1 MTESP
6 QRAVRRFPYLPRGQ
20 NFCNIATKSKQ
31 YQKKTYLYKDD
42 SQVGALPTH
51 NHKCKTSHQKALVLQ
66 PPGKPPFCSHQ
77 QLPRS
82 IPSLP
87 PKKSSRMPVTT
98 RSASRRMAAAQTA
111 AAKPSQPRIKYRRVN
126 GKPGLLIS
134 PPEWVT
140 PTRRV
145 VLTTGARGQRLT
157 RIRGPGDRLL
167 VRVPD
172 KEAATKTSNR
182 RLSTFVRAGRTWI
195 RIRPAVQ
202 EAGGVATG
210 SQKQGQ

>member
-1 MTESP
+1 MQDQSPES
-6 QRAVRRFPYLPRGQ
+6 ACAAAGLFYL
-20 NFCNIATKSKQ
+20 
-31 YQKKTYLYKDD
+31 
-42 SQVGALPTH
+42 
-51 NHKCKTSHQKALVLQ
+51 
-66 PPGKPPFCSHQ
+66 PGKPPFCSHQ